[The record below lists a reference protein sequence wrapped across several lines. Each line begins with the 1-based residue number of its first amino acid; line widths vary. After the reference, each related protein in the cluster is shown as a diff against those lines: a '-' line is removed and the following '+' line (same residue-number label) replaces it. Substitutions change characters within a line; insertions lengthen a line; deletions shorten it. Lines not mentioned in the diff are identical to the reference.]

1 MINNINKNYIIRKA
15 VWDDFMSI
23 HNILFTTWLDTYPN
37 KEFNITKEDIEF
49 NFQQKLLPEEIAK
62 AKIKNYE
69 SENLSNISRLILEF
83 SNIPVGF
90 CRSEEKENH
99 NQLQAIYVLPKYHGM
114 GFGYALWQEAKK
126 IFNPKKDTIV
136 HVASYNQKAIN
147 FYEKL
152 GFKSTGKIFFDE
164 KHKMRNG
171 AMIPELEMVIE
182 NNKF

>member
-1 MINNINKNYIIRKA
+1 MSKNINKNYIIRKA

-23 HNILFTTWLDTYPN
+23 HNILFTAWLDTYPN
-37 KEFNITKEDIEF
+37 KEFNISKDDIEF

-62 AKIKNYE
+62 AKIKNYKN
-69 SENLSNISRLILEF
+69 SASAIKLILDF
-83 SNIPVGF
+83 SGSAVGF
-90 CRSEEKENH
+90 CRAEEKEKY
-99 NQLQAIYVLPKYHGM
+99 NQLQAIYVLPECHGM

-126 IFNPKKDTIV
+126 IFNPQKDTIV

-152 GFKSTGKIFFDE
+152 GFESTGKIFFNE

-171 AMIPELEMVIE
+171 AMIPELEMIIKK
-182 NNKF
+182 NL